1 MAQISHKIG
10 EGLSEQKHTVI
21 SSMYVFCGGWRG
33 EKTYQVDNTES
44 FSCSIA
50 PPCFPCFSYICG
62 TSGVPRRSLP
72 RGMSQLVEVV
82 QLKTCG
88 LHQPLSLPLCDL
100 VATCLIVFVNGKA
113 SVTRF
118 RWKAKKGHSMSANSE
133 LPESNGWVIR
143 FLSVFFM
150 IAPSSCLVNHQPHLR
165 DPGLAC

>member
-21 SSMYVFCGGWRG
+21 SPMYVFCGGWRG
-33 EKTYQVDNTES
+33 KKTYQVDNTES

-50 PPCFPCFSYICG
+50 PPCFPRFSYICG

-88 LHQPLSLPLCDL
+88 LHQPLWLPLCDL
-100 VATCLIVFVNGKA
+100 VATCLIVFFNGKA

-118 RWKAKKGHSMSANSE
+118 RWKAKKGHSMSANSG

-143 FLSVFFM
+143 FLHDCTVLMFGQPP
-150 IAPSSCLVNHQPHLR
+150 APSQRPRSR
-165 DPGLAC
+165 